1 MNRRDP
7 YIIGRINFRR
17 VMVVTIISLLLV
29 TLILCAFMMERGLP
43 INFSNLARIHSEHP
57 SLILIDLL
65 PLFISAILFPMH
77 RIMNRAI
84 EEYEER
90 VRESNLLLER
100 NTLFAQELSE
110 GENPELYDEMM
121 ETDLGKALRM
131 IQLNIKS
138 NRRKWHEQSWITEGK
153 DIVSKVLREQQEM
166 DGVSFMVLKAII
178 HYIKATQGALYLY
191 NDEEKI
197 LTNTASYAYNRRK
210 YLSQTFRLGE
220 GLVGQC
226 AFEMDYIYRTEI
238 PEDYISITSGIL
250 GDQKPASILLIPLI
264 TNEELLGVFEFAF
277 LNERVPKL
285 TIQFLLELG
294 EIIARTLKNL
304 KMNLRTEYLLGESRK
319 MTDEL
324 RSNEIQLQEN
334 ASEMKLAQEKL
345 ETVNIQLEGKIREAQ
360 HATARIHL
368 LLEYASEII
377 SIYDENFNLTYI
389 SPSVINIFGY
399 SVEEMMGGKDM
410 ERIGRD
416 GAVKLRKT
424 LDKLK
429 ENPALTASIETTFI
443 RKNGDR
449 IYLSTH
455 CRNMLEDS
463 AIGGFVLNTRDITES
478 VHMERE
484 QRLKNQMRSLSENSM
499 DLILRISNSGVI
511 HYANPMVEDYT
522 HLSPLSLINKN
533 KDEIPFGAAFSEL
546 LDGVLDSMAIS
557 PVKKNLQIKLP
568 LRMGEYESERILNV
582 DAIPEFQENEL
593 ETILIVGHDVTEAKK
608 IEKEIQ
614 VQNRKVQDS
623 INYAERIQSSILP
636 EIGRI
641 RKAFPKSFVYYKPRD
656 VISGDFPWLFET
668 EDSWYI
674 AAVDCTGHGVPGALL
689 SFVGL
694 FLMNNITGLNPQIS
708 AGDLCEELHQEV
720 RRTLKQDRDKPETRD
735 GMDIALCRFMKKKR
749 LMEFAGAHR
758 PLLVLSEGEITVYKG
773 DRKAIGG
780 LKHPRKPEQ
789 VFTTVEVPYQP
800 GDKFFL
806 FTDGL
811 TDQMGGEEGLKYGSA
826 RVRQVLLEN
835 AGFTMHQYRD
845 FFEADFT
852 GWMGK
857 ERQLDDM
864 LLIGIEVD

>member
-1 MNRRDP
+1 ML
-7 YIIGRINFRR
+7 
-17 VMVVTIISLLLV
+17 VTIISLVLV
-29 TLILCAFMMERGLP
+29 ILILCAFMMETGLS
-43 INFSNLARIHSEHP
+43 INFSNLVKIHRAHP
-57 SLILIDLL
+57 SLFLVDLL
-65 PLFISAILFPMH
+65 PIFISALLHPMH

-90 VRESNLLLER
+90 VRESNQLLQR
-100 NTLFAQELSE
+100 NTLFAHELSE
-110 GENPELYDEMM
+110 GENPDLYDEMM
-121 ETDLGKALRM
+121 ETELGKALRM

-138 NRRKWHEQSWITEGK
+138 NRRRWQEQSWIAEGK
-153 DIVSKVLREQQEM
+153 DIVAKLLRENQDM
-166 DGVSFMVLKAII
+166 DELSSLVLKSII
-178 HYIKATQGALYLY
+178 QYIQATQGALYLY
-191 NDEEKI
+191 EEEEKI
-197 LTNTASYAYNRRK
+197 LSNRATYAFNRRK
-210 YLSQTFRLGE
+210 YLDQKFSLGE

-226 AFEMDYIYRTEI
+226 AYEMDYILRTEI
-238 PEDYISITSGIL
+238 PEDYVSISSGIL
-250 GDQKPASILLIPLI
+250 GDQKPSSILLIPLI
-264 TNEELLGVFEFAF
+264 TNEELHGVLEFAF
-277 LNERVPKL
+277 LSERIPKL

-304 KMNLRTEYLLGESRK
+304 KMNLRTQHLLSDSRK

-324 RSNEIQLQEN
+324 KNSEVQLQEN
-334 ASEMKLAQEKL
+334 ASLMKGAQENLK
-345 ETVNIQLEGKIREAQ
+345 TANIQLEGKIKEAQ

-377 SIYDENFNLTYI
+377 SIYDDNFNLKYI

-399 SVEEMMGGKDM
+399 SVEEMMSGKDM

-429 ENPALTASIETTFI
+429 ENPALTATIETSFI
-443 RKNGDR
+443 RKNGVR

-463 AIGGFVLNTRDITES
+463 AIGGFVLNTRDVSES

-484 QRLKNQMRSLSENSM
+484 QRLTSRMQSLSENSM
-499 DLILRISNSGVI
+499 DLILRISGSGII

-522 HLSPLSLINKN
+522 SFSPGTMINKN
-533 KDEIPFGAAFSEL
+533 RDEIGFSKAFSEL
-546 LDGVLDSMAIS
+546 LDEVLGSMAKT
-557 PVKKNLQIKLP
+557 PLKLNLQIILP
-568 LRMGEYESERILNV
+568 VQMGEYKSERILKI

-593 ETILIVGHDVTEAKK
+593 ETILIVGHDITEAKK

-636 EIGRI
+636 ELGRI

-694 FLMNNITGLNPQIS
+694 FLMNNITGLNPAIS
-708 AGDLCEELHQEV
+708 AGELCEELHQEV

-735 GMDIALCRFMKKKR
+735 GMDMALCRFMKKKR
-749 LMEFAGAHR
+749 TMEFAGAHR
-758 PLLVLSEGEITVYKG
+758 PLLVLSEGEISLYKG

-789 VFTTVEVPYQP
+789 AFTTTEISYNP
-800 GDKFFL
+800 GDKFFF

-811 TDQMGGEEGLKYGSA
+811 TDQMGGPEGLKYGSA

-835 AGFTMHQYRD
+835 AGYTMYQYNEFFRD
-845 FFEADFT
+845 DFT

-857 ERQLDDM
+857 ERQIDDL